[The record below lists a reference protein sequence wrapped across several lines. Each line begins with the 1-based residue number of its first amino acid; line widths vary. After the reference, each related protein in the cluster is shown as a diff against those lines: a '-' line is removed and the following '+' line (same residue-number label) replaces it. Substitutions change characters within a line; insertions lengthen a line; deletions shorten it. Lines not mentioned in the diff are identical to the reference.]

1 MGAIPIAIGNV
12 PRTARVTPAGGITP
26 NYFLT
31 KVCHAKFYRHTL
43 LLHIN

>member
-1 MGAIPIAIGNV
+1 MGARYRV

-43 LLHIN
+43 LLHIK